1 LKHFAPILC
10 FLALFC
16 ACKKPQSPEF
26 RAIQNVKLAKA
37 GFDQSIITLD
47 INMYN
52 PNNFGVSLKKV
63 DCDILMNQIYVSK
76 FLLDTLLYIPAKS
89 VFIIPGKLD
98 IDTRKMLSSG
108 VTLFFN
114 KDVVINANG
123 SCKAGRN
130 GIYLTIPVK
139 YETSLHVTF

>member
-1 LKHFAPILC
+1 MKKFVLILC
-10 FLALFC
+10 FFAFFS

-26 RAIQNVKLAKA
+26 RAIENVKLAKA
-37 GFDQSIITLD
+37 GFDQSIITMD

-63 DCDILMNQIYVSK
+63 DCDILMNQVYVSK

-98 IDTRKMLSSG
+98 IDTRKVFRNGLN
-108 VTLFFN
+108 LLFN

-123 SCKAGRN
+123 TCKASRN

-139 YETSLHVTF
+139 YETSLHLNF